1 MTEGNKH
8 EMKVQLSLFVMLAC
22 IGAVAA
28 TVEVSVS
35 VGFPARVWTNA
46 ARRVV
51 YDFGRDAFGW
61 AEARNAAGKEAND
74 GEIEI
79 RLGEKIEGDAIDMAP
94 GGSRRAA
101 KCSVGGRLAREWRRV
116 PLAADLCNTRGNAV
130 KLPPEIGVVLPFR
143 YVEVPVGV
151 DVRRKTVAVPMDME
165 ASSFTCS
172 DSRLNDVYDFC
183 KYTILATSFAGIYV
197 DGDRER
203 IPYEADAYINM
214 LGEQA
219 VWADGRMAKAT
230 IEHLLDHPTWPTEWR
245 LHMPTMAHD
254 HWMATGD
261 LETARMCYGK
271 LKASLLCD
279 RAREQDGLL
288 STAWKDDSPIRDIV
302 DWPVCERDGF
312 VFTNVNAVVNAFHIR
327 ALRNM
332 AKLAAAI
339 GETGDACRFAVEAK
353 TKAKAFQAV
362 FVDPATGLVRD
373 GEGVDHISIHANII
387 ALAFGL
393 VPEPLRGKTMEYVR
407 SRGMACSTYFA
418 HYLLEAC
425 FESGDGAYA
434 LSLMTDDGD
443 RSWLGMKKDGAT
455 MCMES
460 WSEKVKPNQDWNHAW
475 STAPLNAIS
484 RFVLGVSPL
493 EPGAGKVSVAPNL
506 CGMEFM
512 EGVVPTARG
521 SVKVRASG
529 KTLVV
534 ETPVPACVAWGGRL
548 YEVDAGKHQWHG
560 DMSNK

>member
-1 MTEGNKH
+1 MNGGSKQ
-8 EMKVQLSLFVMLAC
+8 EMKVQLFLSLMLAC
-22 IGAVAA
+22 IGVAA
-28 TVEVSVS
+28 APVEVSVS
-35 VGFPARVWTNA
+35 VGSPTRLWTNA

-51 YDFGRDAFGW
+51 HDFGRDAFGW
-61 AEARNAAGKEAND
+61 AETRKSAGEEASG
-74 GEIEI
+74 GEMEV
-79 RLGEKIEGDAIDMAP
+79 RLGEKIEGDKIDMAP
-94 GGSRRAA
+94 GGSRRSA
-101 KCSVGGRLAREWRRV
+101 KCIIGGSLAVEWRRV
-116 PLAADLCNTRGNAV
+116 PMAADGRNTRGRAV
-130 KLPPEIGVVLPFR
+130 KLPPEIGVVMPFR
-143 YVEVPVGV
+143 YVEAPIGV
-151 DVRRKTVAVPMDME
+151 DVRRKTVAVPMDMD

-172 DSRLNDVYDFC
+172 DARLNDVYDFC
-183 KYTILATSFAGIYV
+183 KYTIFATSFAGLYV

-203 IPYEADAYINM
+203 IPYEADAYVNM

-219 VWADGRMAKAT
+219 VWSDGRMAKAT
-230 IEHLLDHPTWPTEWR
+230 IGHLLDYPTWPTEWR

-261 LETARMCYGK
+261 LETVRMYYGK
-271 LKASLLCD
+271 LRASLLLD
-279 RAREQDGLL
+279 RARERDGLL
-288 STAWKDDSPIRDIV
+288 STEWKDDSPVRDIV

-332 AKLAAAI
+332 AKLAASI
-339 GETGDACRFAVEAK
+339 GETEDACRFAAEAK
-353 TKAKAFQAV
+353 VKVRAFQAV

-373 GEGVDHISIHANII
+373 GEGADHSSVHANII

-393 VPEPLRGKTMEYVR
+393 VPEPLRGKTMKYVR

-425 FESGDGAYA
+425 FESGDGEYA
-434 LSLMTDDGD
+434 RSLMTAEGD
-443 RSWLGMKKDGAT
+443 RSWLGMKKAGAT

-460 WSEKVKPNQDWNHAW
+460 WSDKVKPNQDWNHAW

-493 EPGAGKVSVAPNL
+493 EPGAEKVSVAPNL
-506 CGMEFM
+506 CGMAFI

-521 SVKVRASG
+521 PVKVSASA
-529 KTLVV
+529 KTLVI
-534 ETPVPACVAWGGRL
+534 ETPVPAHVAWGGRL
-548 YEVDAGKHQWHG
+548 YEVDAGKHQWHV